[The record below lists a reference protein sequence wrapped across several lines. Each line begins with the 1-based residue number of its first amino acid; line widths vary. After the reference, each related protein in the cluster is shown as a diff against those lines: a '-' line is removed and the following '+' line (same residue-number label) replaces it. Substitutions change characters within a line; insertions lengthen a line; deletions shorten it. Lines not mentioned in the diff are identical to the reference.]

1 LDVAHIGF
9 YIDDMF
15 QASLTEEPPD
25 DRRFP
30 RELGAQMSQTENAE
44 SVVYAA
50 GRNADRDGSYL
61 RNKLSD
67 QVGEF
72 IRIRRDIHS
81 EPELA
86 FAEHRTAALV
96 AEKLEAWGYEV
107 ERQIGGT
114 GVVGK
119 LVRGKGPKR
128 LGVRADMDA
137 LPIDETSGAEWSSKR
152 PGVMHACGHDGHT
165 AMLLAAARRLAEHGQ
180 FDGTL
185 NLIFQPAEEGGGG
198 AVRMIEDGLFDRYPC
213 DAVFAMHNMPGVPQG
228 HLMFRE
234 GAAMASS
241 DYVSVTLTG
250 VGGHGAMPH
259 KAIDPVVAAA
269 SIVMAL
275 QTVVSRNI
283 DPLQMSVVTVGAL
296 HTGKANNVI
305 PATAT
310 LEISVRSLDRDVRVL
325 LEKRIKALIAAQA
338 ESFGVTAQINYRKG
352 YSVLVNTP
360 NETAFARSVGIELRG
375 AEGVTLQGNAA
386 TGSEDFAFMLER
398 VPGSYLLI
406 GNGDGDSAGA
416 CMVHNPGYD
425 FNDDNIA
432 IGAAFWT
439 LLAERFLTA

>member
-1 LDVAHIGF
+1 MNLTAIAEPVAL
-9 YIDDMF
+9 
-15 QASLTEEPPD
+15 ATVRPTEPE
-25 DRRFP
+25 
-30 RELGAQMSQTENAE
+30 
-44 SVVYAA
+44 AA
-50 GRNADRDGSYL
+50 YL
-61 RNKLSD
+61 RNVLSD

-72 IRIRRDIHS
+72 IRIRRDIHA

-96 AEKLEAWGYEV
+96 AEKLEAWGYAV
-107 ERQIGGT
+107 ERGVGGT
-114 GVVGK
+114 GVVGR
-119 LVRGKGPKR
+119 LVRGSGTKR
-128 LGVRADMDA
+128 IGLRADMDA
-137 LPIDETSGAEWSSKR
+137 LPIDETSGAPWSSKR

-165 AMLLAAARRLAEHGQ
+165 AMLLAAARRLAEHGA

-198 AVRMIEDGLFDRYPC
+198 AVRMIDDGLFERYPC
-213 DAVFAMHNMPGVPQG
+213 DAVFAMHNAPGVPQG

-241 DYVSVTLTG
+241 DYVSVTLSG

-259 KAIDPVVAAA
+259 KATDPIVAAA

-283 DPLQMSVVTVGAL
+283 DPLQMSVVTVGAI
-296 HTGKANNVI
+296 HAGKANNVI
-305 PATAT
+305 PAAAT

-325 LEKRIKALIAAQA
+325 LERRIKALIAAQA
-338 ESFGVTAQINYRKG
+338 ESFGITAKIDWRAG

-360 NETAFARSVGIELRG
+360 EETAFARQVGIELRG
-375 AEGVTLQGNAA
+375 TEGVTVQGPAA
-386 TGSEDFAFMLER
+386 TGSEDFAFMLEK

-406 GNGDGDSAGA
+406 GNGAGESAGA

-432 IGAAFWT
+432 VGAAYWT